1 MFFLGY
7 SCRVEEILS
16 SLLSRHQ
23 KFLLDD
29 LRRRRTF
36 GLEAELEVADDPDSV
51 AC

>member
-7 SCRVEEILS
+7 SCRVEEIFSALFG
-16 SLLSRHQ
+16 RH
-23 KFLLDD
+23 KEFPLDD

-36 GLEAELEVADDPDSV
+36 GLEAEFEVVDDPDSV